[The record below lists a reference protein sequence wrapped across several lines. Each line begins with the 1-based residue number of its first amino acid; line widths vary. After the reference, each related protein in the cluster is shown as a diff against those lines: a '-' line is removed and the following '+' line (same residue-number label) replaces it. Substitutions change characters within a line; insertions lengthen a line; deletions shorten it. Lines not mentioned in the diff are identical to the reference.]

1 MTHKILSS
9 LQENEILSQSQ
20 KNKEESVE
28 AIMICDPFEIAG
40 KVIEDFCGNKETCDL
55 KIKDALYVDK
65 KMSWST
71 WSNDFKRPFIDRY
84 YTLHYQVWKKGNDQS
99 KTKSNYE
106 FPLKRDARSIRDRL
120 AKTFPKGELQLL
132 KWSNNIPLNDRL
144 PKPSQKARVFQ
155 PLS

>member
-1 MTHKILSS
+1 MTHNILSS

-40 KVIEDFCGNKETCDL
+40 KVIEGFCGNKEDCDL

-84 YTLHYQVWKKGNDQS
+84 YTLHFQVWKKANDQS
-99 KTKSNYE
+99 KTKSTYE

-120 AKTFPKGELQLL
+120 AKTFPKGELQLFL
-132 KWSNNIPLNDRL
+132 VSNNIPLNDRL

-155 PLS
+155 PSS